1 MRRER
6 GESRCPEYRKDFA
19 APPHPPLRGTL
30 YVSWVL
36 DWAVF
41 RDSLSG
47 APPPDRLGVGRVVGT
62 LGF

>member
-1 MRRER
+1 VLASNRE
-6 GESRCPEYRKDFA
+6 DFA
-19 APPHPPLRGTL
+19 IPPHPPFQGTL